1 MTEQLPKEIKHVW
14 VASIVL
20 SGGIGLLLTI
30 GVWFGHLWWH
40 WWWWLAVVVGGL
52 TILDIMVELAM
63 VPYRYAFWRYQITT
77 DAVYLHHGVIMKR
90 VIAIP
95 IRRIQNVT
103 LEAGPLLQWQH
114 LQKVVVATSADSYE
128 IDSVVPEVANRLRDR
143 IMQLAREARDEV

>member
-30 GVWFGHLWWH
+30 GVWFGYLWWH

-63 VPYRYAFWRYQITT
+63 VHIGMLFGAIRLQRMLCIC
-77 DAVYLHHGVIMKR
+77 IM
-90 VIAIP
+90 V
-95 IRRIQNVT
+95 
-103 LEAGPLLQWQH
+103 
-114 LQKVVVATSADSYE
+114 
-128 IDSVVPEVANRLRDR
+128 
-143 IMQLAREARDEV
+143 